1 MSELLPVLS
10 PEAIEKRV
18 AEIARLISEDYQD
31 GDLVMI
37 GVLKGAFIF
46 LADLVRCLTVAVTVD
61 FIGASSYGSHSASSG
76 TVTLTRTPG
85 VDVRNK
91 DVLLVEDIVD
101 TGQTLAHLVAHF
113 EALGARSVRICAMI
127 DKHERR
133 EQKVPV
139 AYRGFQIGEG
149 FLVGYGLDYDEQ
161 YRQLPGIY
169 HLKLNQ
175 KGAP

>member
-18 AEIARLISEDYQD
+18 AEMARLISKDYQD

-46 LADLVRCLTVAVTVD
+46 MADLVRHLTISVTVD
-61 FIGASSYGSHSASSG
+61 FIGASSYGSQSVSSG
-76 TVTLTRTPG
+76 TITLTRDPG
-85 VDVRNK
+85 LDVCNK

-101 TGQTLAHLVAHF
+101 TGLTLAHLTTHF

-133 EQKVPV
+133 QQKVPI
-139 AYRGFQIGEG
+139 AYSGFQIGEG
-149 FLVGYGLDYDEQ
+149 FLVGYGLDYAEQ